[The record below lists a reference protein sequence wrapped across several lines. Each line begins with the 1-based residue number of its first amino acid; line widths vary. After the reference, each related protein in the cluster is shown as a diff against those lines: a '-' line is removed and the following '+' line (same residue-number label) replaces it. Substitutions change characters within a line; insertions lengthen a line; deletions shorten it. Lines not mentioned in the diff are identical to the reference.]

1 VNAVATPR
9 LGDCAI
15 LIEHFSRS
23 LTVSDQKSPGSLQDE
38 IDRTLLQH
46 RRLFFSEE
54 VSPESAAEAIR
65 KLWYLELIGPGK
77 PITLI
82 IHSPGGSVD
91 AGFAVWDQIKMI
103 SAPVTTVV
111 TGLAASMGSI
121 LSLCA
126 AKGRRFATPN
136 ARILIHQ
143 PSIHGGLRG
152 QASDLEIHAREILK
166 LRARIVQLYVEATG
180 KDREFIAQAIERD
193 TWLSADEAKEFG
205 LIDKVISNFKDI
217 Q

>member
-1 VNAVATPR
+1 MSEA
-9 LGDCAI
+9 
-15 LIEHFSRS
+15 
-23 LTVSDQKSPGSLQDE
+23 KSAGSLQDE
-38 IDRTLLQH
+38 IERTLLQN

-54 VSPESAAEAIR
+54 VSPETASEAIR
-65 KLWYLELIGPGK
+65 KIWYLELTQPGK
-77 PITLI
+77 PITMI
-82 IHSPGGSVD
+82 IASPGGSVD

-103 SAPVTTVV
+103 SSPVTTLV

-126 AKGRRFATPN
+126 PKGRRFATPN

-143 PSIHGGLRG
+143 PSIHGGVRG

-166 LRARIVQLYVEATG
+166 LRARIISLYVEATG
-180 KDREFIAQAIERD
+180 KDRDTIAQAIERD
-193 TWLSADEAKEFG
+193 TWLSADEAKDFG
-205 LIDKVISNFKDI
+205 LIDKVVTNYKDI

>member
-1 VNAVATPR
+1 MS
-9 LGDCAI
+9 
-15 LIEHFSRS
+15 ES
-23 LTVSDQKSPGSLQDE
+23 KSPGSLQDE
-38 IDRTLLQH
+38 IERTLLQN

-54 VSPESAAEAIR
+54 VSPETAAEAIR
-65 KLWYLELIGPGK
+65 KIWYLELSQPGK

-82 IHSPGGSVD
+82 IASPGGSVD

-103 SAPVTTVV
+103 SSPVTTLV

-126 AKGRRFATPN
+126 PKGRRFATPN

-143 PSIHGGLRG
+143 PSIHGGVRG

-166 LRARIVQLYVEATG
+166 LRARIISLYVEATG
-180 KDREFIAQAIERD
+180 KDRDTIAAAIERD

-205 LIDKVISNFKDI
+205 LIDKVVTNFKDI

>member
-1 VNAVATPR
+1 
-9 LGDCAI
+9 
-15 LIEHFSRS
+15 
-23 LTVSDQKSPGSLQDE
+23 VSDSKSPGSLQDE

-54 VSPESAAEAIR
+54 VSSETAAAAIR
-65 KLWYLELIGPGK
+65 NLWYLELIAPGK
-77 PITLI
+77 PITLVI
-82 IHSPGGSVD
+82 QSPGGSVD
-91 AGFAVWDQIKMI
+91 AGLAVWDQIKMI
-103 SAPVTTVV
+103 SSPVTTVV

-136 ARILIHQ
+136 SRILIHQ

-166 LRARIVQLYVEATG
+166 LRARIVQLYVDATG
-180 KDREFIAQAIERD
+180 KEREVIERAIERD

-205 LIDKVISNFKDI
+205 LIDKVITNFKDI

>member
-1 VNAVATPR
+1 MSET
-9 LGDCAI
+9 
-15 LIEHFSRS
+15 
-23 LTVSDQKSPGSLQDE
+23 KSQGSLDDE
-38 IDRTLLQH
+38 IERTLLQN

-54 VSPESAAEAIR
+54 VSPESAADTIR
-65 KLWYLELIGPGK
+65 KLWYLELSQPGK

-103 SAPVTTVV
+103 SSPVTTLV

-166 LRARIVQLYVEATG
+166 LRARIIALYVEATG
-180 KDREFIAQAIERD
+180 KDRETIAQAIERD
-193 TWLSADEAKEFG
+193 TWLSAEEAKDFG
-205 LIDKVISNFKDI
+205 LIDKIVTNFKDI

>member
-1 VNAVATPR
+1 
-9 LGDCAI
+9 
-15 LIEHFSRS
+15 
-23 LTVSDQKSPGSLQDE
+23 VSESKSPGSLQDE
-38 IDRTLLQH
+38 IERTLLQN

-54 VSPESAAEAIR
+54 VSPETAAEAIR
-65 KLWYLELIGPGK
+65 KIWYLELTQPGK

-82 IHSPGGSVD
+82 IASPGGSVD

-103 SAPVTTVV
+103 SSPVTTLV

-126 AKGRRFATPN
+126 PKGRRFATPN

-143 PSIHGGLRG
+143 PSIHGGVRG

-166 LRARIVQLYVEATG
+166 LRARIVSLYVEATG
-180 KDREFIAQAIERD
+180 KDRDTIAAAIERD
-193 TWLSADEAKEFG
+193 TWLSADEAKDFG
-205 LIDKVISNFKDI
+205 LIDKVITNFKDI

>member
-1 VNAVATPR
+1 MS
-9 LGDCAI
+9 
-15 LIEHFSRS
+15 ES
-23 LTVSDQKSPGSLQDE
+23 KSPGSLPDE
-38 IDRTLLQH
+38 IERTLLQN

-54 VSPESAAEAIR
+54 VSPETAAEAIR
-65 KLWYLELIGPGK
+65 KIWYLELSQPGK

-82 IHSPGGSVD
+82 IASPGGSVD

-103 SAPVTTVV
+103 SSPVTTLV

-121 LSLCA
+121 LSLVA
-126 AKGRRFATPN
+126 PKGRRFATPN

-143 PSIHGGLRG
+143 PSIHGGVRG

-166 LRARIVQLYVEATG
+166 LRARIIALYVEATG
-180 KDREFIAQAIERD
+180 KDRETIAQAIERD

-205 LIDKVISNFKDI
+205 LIDKVISSFKDI
-217 Q
+217 T

>member
-1 VNAVATPR
+1 
-9 LGDCAI
+9 
-15 LIEHFSRS
+15 
-23 LTVSDQKSPGSLQDE
+23 VSESKSPGSLQDE
-38 IDRTLLQH
+38 IERTLLQN

-54 VSPESAAEAIR
+54 VSPETAAEAIR
-65 KLWYLELIGPGK
+65 KIWYLELTQPGK

-82 IHSPGGSVD
+82 IASPGGSVD

-103 SAPVTTVV
+103 TSPVSTLV

-126 AKGRRFATPN
+126 PKGRRFATPN

-143 PSIHGGLRG
+143 PSIHGGVRG

-166 LRARIVQLYVEATG
+166 LRARIVSLYVEATG
-180 KDREFIAQAIERD
+180 KDRDTIAAAIERD
-193 TWLSADEAKEFG
+193 TWLSAEEAKEFG
-205 LIDKVISNFKDI
+205 LIDKVVTSYKDI
-217 Q
+217 S

>member
-1 VNAVATPR
+1 MS
-9 LGDCAI
+9 
-15 LIEHFSRS
+15 ES
-23 LTVSDQKSPGSLQDE
+23 KSPGSLQDE
-38 IDRTLLQH
+38 IERTLLQN

-65 KLWYLELIGPGK
+65 KLWYMELTQPGK

-82 IHSPGGSVD
+82 IASPGGSVD

-103 SAPVTTVV
+103 SSPVTTLV

-126 AKGRRFATPN
+126 PKGRRFATPN
-136 ARILIHQ
+136 ARLLIHQ
-143 PSIHGGLRG
+143 PSIHGGVRG

-166 LRARIVQLYVEATG
+166 LRARIVSLYVEATG
-180 KDREFIAQAIERD
+180 KDRDTIAAAIERD

-205 LIDKVISNFKDI
+205 LIDKVITSFKDI